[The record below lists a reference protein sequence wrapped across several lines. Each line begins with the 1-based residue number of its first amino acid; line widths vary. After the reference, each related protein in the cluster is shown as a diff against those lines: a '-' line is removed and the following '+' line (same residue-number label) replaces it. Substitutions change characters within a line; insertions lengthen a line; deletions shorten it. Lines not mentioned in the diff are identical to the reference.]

1 MNNSLSSHKL
11 IKKQVMNNKGKGLL
25 ALLGLAGGAFA
36 FWKYKNM
43 SPEEKQQLKNKANE
57 TGRKIK
63 EKAGEVEDTISEKYD
78 QLKKSANRE
87 VNNLEMKAKDV
98 SH

>member
-1 MNNSLSSHKL
+1 
-11 IKKQVMNNKGKGLL
+11 MNNKGKGLL

-43 SPEEKQQLKNKANE
+43 TPQEKQNLKDKANE

-78 QLKKSANRE
+78 QLKNAAKKEANDLA
-87 VNNLEMKAKDV
+87 N
-98 SH
+98 